1 MKELH
6 KIAIE
11 AAKDVKSG
19 EFVCKYCGLAFTRE
33 SSLVVHQCE
42 PKRRENQKNEKG
54 VRIGYIAWMRFYEL
68 TQGSAKLK
76 TYEDFCSSSLYQ
88 GFVKFGRH
96 CHAIDAINV
105 KKFIDYVLTSKYKI
119 DSWTRDKIYESY
131 LWEYVRTEKYD
142 EALERSIETM
152 QRWAEEYSDEN
163 TVVEFQDYFK
173 KISNGRL
180 VNHIVH
186 GRISPW
192 VIYCC
197 DAGIVK
203 LGELNEEQVTL
214 ALPWIDPPFW
224 ERKLKIHAAEAELA
238 RQILEKAGC

>member
-1 MKELH
+1 MNELRN
-6 KIAIE
+6 IARE
-11 AAKDVKSG
+11 AAKEVKPG
-19 EFVCKYCGLAFTRE
+19 EHVCKHCGLAFTRE

-105 KKFIDYVLTSKYKI
+105 NKFIDYVLTSKYKI

-142 EALERSIETM
+142 DALERSIETM
-152 QRWAEEYSDEN
+152 QHWAEEIKDV
-163 TVVEFQDYFK
+163 TVEFSDYFK
-173 KISNGRL
+173 KISTSRL
-180 VNHIVH
+180 LNHIVH

-197 DAGIVK
+197 DAGIEK

-214 ALPWIDPPFW
+214 ALPWIDPHFW
-224 ERKLKIHAAEAELA
+224 ERKLKIHAAEAEIT